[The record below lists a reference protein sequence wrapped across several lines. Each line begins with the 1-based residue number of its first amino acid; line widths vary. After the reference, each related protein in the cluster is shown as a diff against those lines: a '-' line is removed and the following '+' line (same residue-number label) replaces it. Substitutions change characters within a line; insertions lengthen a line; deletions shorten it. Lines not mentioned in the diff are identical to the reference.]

1 MKIKNV
7 AIKNFRGYSDEINSD
22 FEDLTAFVGKNDIGK
37 STILEAL
44 DIFFNDGKGVTKLDK
59 ADLNVESKARQETDI
74 SIRVCF
80 TDLPEK
86 IVIDTT
92 NETSLSA
99 EYLLNSDGLLEVVKR
114 YPNAGTPKVFICAMH
129 PTNPECK
136 VMPNPFGRSSKN
148 IFRFT
153 LYFKPTERTVIATV
167 KFKIL
172 YMRL

>member
-44 DIFFNDGKGVTKLDK
+44 DIFFNDGKGVTRLDK

-80 TDLPEK
+80 TALPEE
-86 IVIDTT
+86 IVIDAT

-99 EYLLNSDGLLEVVKR
+99 EYLLNSDGLLEVVTAEILPRSFVRSTIRLSYSPILPACKTI
-114 YPNAGTPKVFICAMH
+114 PVTLISCDIFILLSYH
-129 PTNPECK
+129 IH
-136 VMPNPFGRSSKN
+136 SS
-148 IFRFT
+148 
-153 LYFKPTERTVIATV
+153 
-167 KFKIL
+167 
-172 YMRL
+172 

>member
-74 SIRVCF
+74 SIRICF

-86 IVIDTT
+86 IVIDAT

-99 EYLLNSDGLLEVVKR
+99 EYLLIRTACLKLSNVILMQVHQKFLFVRCIRRIRNVQ
-114 YPNAGTPKVFICAMH
+114 T
-129 PTNPECK
+129 
-136 VMPNPFGRSSKN
+136 
-148 IFRFT
+148 
-153 LYFKPTERTVIATV
+153 YFLKKIVIL
-167 KFKIL
+167 KK
-172 YMRL
+172 